1 VWIFALAAMGLA
13 ACAPSTGATTQ
24 PASVTPVVNE
34 VPASGPFQS
43 PSGNI
48 RCTMATYSAGG
59 HTVRCEVSDHDWVAA
74 QPDGCQMNWGD
85 RVGMEEGSAAV
96 FGCYGQDMPAP
107 THTLEYGQ
115 LQTLGPISC
124 DSESVGIT
132 CTDNSTGHFFFVSR
146 QTVNLG

>member
-1 VWIFALAAMGLA
+1 MRAAA
-13 ACAPSTGATTQ
+13 ASIRGCSSNPHRKC
-24 PASVTPVVNE
+24 PVANE

-59 HTVRCEVSDHDWVAA
+59 HTVRCEVSDHDWVAT

-96 FGCYGQDMPAP
+96 FGC
-107 THTLEYGQ
+107 
-115 LQTLGPISC
+115 
-124 DSESVGIT
+124 IT
-132 CTDNSTGHFFFVSR
+132 CTDNCTGHSFFVSR